1 MKALCPGGAPWRAP
15 RGGAPGRGQSEPNRR
30 PTVAYVGTFG
40 VMTESHDDDR
50 PVTASSDTP
59 ASERLP
65 VLGDPDDDTT
75 GDFATEHQQTSV
87 DDDNDRET
95 E

>member
-1 MKALCPGGAPWRAP
+1 
-15 RGGAPGRGQSEPNRR
+15 
-30 PTVAYVGTFG
+30 
-40 VMTESHDDDR
+40 MTESQDDDR
-50 PVTASSDTP
+50 PVTASSDMP
-59 ASERLP
+59 ASEGLP

-87 DDDNDRET
+87 DDDNDRGT